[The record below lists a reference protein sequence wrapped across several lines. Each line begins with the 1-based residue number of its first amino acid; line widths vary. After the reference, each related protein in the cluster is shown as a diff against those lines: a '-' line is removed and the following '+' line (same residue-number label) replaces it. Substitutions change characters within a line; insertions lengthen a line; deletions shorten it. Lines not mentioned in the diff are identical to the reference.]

1 MGIQYQGS
9 AGAVFGPAGA
19 NHSQGMVPDPGSTA
33 DAAGANRFLR
43 SDATFHQVDYAS
55 VTGTPAALVPGQLPG
70 TATNDNAATGDVGE
84 YVTSTNVTG
93 VVLSNNTPANITSI
107 VLSAGDWD
115 VSGYAGFTAGA
126 ATTLTFFEANI
137 CTTSASFANPLEAG
151 TLLVLQTTSGF
162 GANSVN
168 DLALPVA
175 RGSFSGST
183 TIYLNV
189 EVTFSAGS
197 CNGQGRLRARR
208 MR

>member
-70 TATNDNAATGDVGE
+70 TSTNDNAAAGDVGE
-84 YVTSTNVTG
+84 YVTSINVTG
-93 VVLSNNTPANITSI
+93 VALGNGTVVNITSI
-107 VLSAGDWD
+107 TLSAGDWD
-115 VSGYAGFTAGA
+115 ISGYAGFTAAA
-126 ATTLTFFEANI
+126 ATTIPFFEANI
-137 CTTSASFANPLEAG
+137 CTTSASFGSPVEAG
-151 TLLVLQTTSGF
+151 TATVLETVSGF

-168 DLALPVA
+168 DVALPVA
-175 RGSFSGST
+175 RGSFAVST
-183 TIYLNV
+183 TVFLNV

-197 CNGQGRLRARR
+197 ANGQGRLRARR